1 MGDVRVS
8 DEQVAAILQTAVV
21 RSGDTLILRVADR
34 TPMEYIDRA
43 RKAIGD
49 KLPDVEIL
57 LIGGVEEMAIYRP
70 EAGE

>member
-8 DEQVAAILQTAVV
+8 DEQVTAILQTAVV
-21 RSGDTLILRVADR
+21 RPGDTLILRVADR
-34 TPMEYIDRA
+34 MPMEYIDRA

-57 LIGGVEEMAIYRP
+57 LIGGFEEMAIYRP